1 MVGLFGT
8 TELDCHPWSL
18 GAGAIASTVFI
29 FGIYFGHLDSCGD
42 CGGIN
47 AGILGIL
54 IQAAVIALFEGIR
67 RTWLPEH
74 WHSPATSG
82 ALIFPNR
89 PQWDIP
95 KRARFGENPLTPT
108 LVWKMMKG
116 TDEPF
121 ANRWYCT
128 LLFVTI
134 SMVTPFVAPGLPV
147 DVADLGDVVTNGLP
161 WWVIKMFSLAVL
173 PTVIL
178 LIAMVRMPNRYSLSE
193 WRRDDSKLDLISSTQ
208 ETAVDPDVIEM
219 TPEEL
224 CHRTSYDSRNELVYR
239 RRMQILQKLG
249 ISPAE
254 IEFAINATMH
264 PSSGSVRGLGE
275 EQPLAVPDRVK
286 VPTVVSFDV

>member
-29 FGIYFGHLDSCGD
+29 FGIYFGHMRNCGD
-42 CGGIN
+42 CGGVN

-54 IQAAVIALFEGIR
+54 LQAVVVALLEGVR

-74 WHSPATSG
+74 WHSPPATG

-89 PQWDIP
+89 PHWDVP
-95 KRARFGENPLTPT
+95 KRARFGENPLTPK
-108 LVWKMMKG
+108 LLWKMMEG
-116 TDEPF
+116 TDEPL

-128 LLFVTI
+128 LLFATI
-134 SMVTPFVAPGLPV
+134 SLVTPFVAPGLPY

-178 LIAMVRMPNRYSLSE
+178 LIAMVRMPNQYGRSE
-193 WRRDDSKLDLISSTQ
+193 WHRDNSKSLTESIQ
-208 ETAVDPDVIEM
+208 ETSEDPDLIEM

-224 CHRTSYDSRNELVYR
+224 GHRTSYDSRNELVYR

-249 ISPAE
+249 ISPEE
-254 IEFAINATMH
+254 IEYAVNSNM
-264 PSSGSVRGLGE
+264 SSRDVFTEE
-275 EQPLAVPDRVK
+275 EQPLKVPDVIES
-286 VPTVVSFDV
+286 VTTYVSVEV